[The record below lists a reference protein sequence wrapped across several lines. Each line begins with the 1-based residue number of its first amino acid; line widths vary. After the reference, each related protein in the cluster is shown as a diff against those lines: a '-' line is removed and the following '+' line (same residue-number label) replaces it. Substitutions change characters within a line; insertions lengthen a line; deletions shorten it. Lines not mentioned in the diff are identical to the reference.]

1 MKRMQDRE
9 SSPRSKRSRSSYPG
23 LDHEP
28 SRDRMSPDMDRRD
41 SRGREPKPY
50 RDFDH
55 DLDSMPRGNKYDR
68 IGDGGFG
75 PPARSEM
82 RGPEYR
88 SLCLS
93 NISSKIPDTVLKD
106 NLYREFK
113 KFGEFNVNVTFTGDQ
128 RVAYINFRYPEDARA
143 AKHAKSKM
151 VVFDRPV
158 RVDPVFHRRRSSS
171 PSNDVGNR
179 DYGGP
184 NKGGGGGGGG
194 GYGHNSPPMNY
205 GGMRGE
211 GMGRGGGNNRRQMGR
226 GGGYPGN
233 HDDMPPPMREGN
245 MDRDQYNQDP
255 NFQKDGINRKA
266 PNEKFPYHL
275 DHINPEDDIKATRTL
290 FVGNLDYN
298 IDLMEL
304 RGIFERYG
312 VIEDIDVKRP
322 QRGQGNAYAFLKYM
336 NLDCAHRAKV
346 EMSGQYIGRFQC
358 KIGYG
363 KVTPTTCLWVGG
375 LGPWVTP
382 QALEREFDR
391 FGVIDRIEWP
401 QSKNFAY
408 VLYDNIDAATA
419 ACQEMRGFSLGDS
432 NRRLRVDFAD
442 ISHIQSSPTPH
453 DVPSTDG
460 RDVGRTPQWRPPFD
474 NQGEPPR
481 RGDDWPIDDR
491 GMGHRNPDMRDGDAF
506 RGREMWEGG
515 DRNRRPRT
523 PEEFMDRQRR
533 RSKSPDNKYDVK
545 DRDIGRNRE
554 NGRRPVHS
562 QEQDFGDGDRGD
574 SRRFDD
580 RRISQGD
587 KETEKALELVEN
599 VADMSKCLPAAWNGA
614 LILKSSAFPARM
626 HVVGGNVTLVDTMMR
641 DPSTTETPVLKVKQ
655 RLRLDQPKLED
666 VGRRV
671 TGAGPRGHCILLALS
686 GSLQN
691 YEDTSVQQRPL
702 KNLVTYLRQ
711 KDAAGVIS
719 LPNYDS
725 KDKDN
730 VGVLYAF
737 PPCQF
742 GYDYLMT
749 KAPRLP
755 PEPAVQDDYM
765 VIVVIKGAA

>member
-9 SSPRSKRSRSSYPG
+9 NSPRSKRSRSGYPG
-23 LDHEP
+23 LDHES

-41 SRGREPKPY
+41 SRGREPKPKPY

-55 DLDSMPRGNKYDR
+55 DLGPMPRGNKYHDR
-68 IGDGGFG
+68 MGDGFG
-75 PPARSEM
+75 PARSEV

-93 NISSKIPDTVLKD
+93 NISSKIPDAVLKD
-106 NLYREFK
+106 NLYHEFK

-143 AKHAKSKM
+143 AKHNKSKLI
-151 VVFDRPV
+151 VFDRPV

-171 PSNDVGNR
+171 PNTDMGR

-184 NKGGGGGGGG
+184 SK
-194 GYGHNSPPMNY
+194 GYGHNSPPMQY
-205 GGMRGE
+205 GGMRGD
-211 GMGRGGGNNRRQMGR
+211 GMGRGGGNRRQNMGR
-226 GGGYPGN
+226 GYFTN
-233 HDDMPPPMREGN
+233 QDDMPPPMRS
-245 MDRDQYNQDP
+245 MDRDNYQPQH
-255 NFQKDGINRKA
+255 FHKEGGVRKA

-304 RGIFERYG
+304 RQIFERYG
-312 VIEDIDVKRP
+312 AIEDIDVKRP

-375 LGPWVTP
+375 LGPWVTH

-401 QSKNFAY
+401 HSKNYAY

-419 ACQEMRGFSLGDS
+419 ACQEMRGFPLGDS

-442 ISHIQSSPTPH
+442 VSHIQSSPRPN
-453 DVPSTDG
+453 DPPSPDG
-460 RDVGRTPQWRPPFD
+460 RDMGRNPQWRPPYD
-474 NQGEPPR
+474 GPGEPSHR
-481 RGDDWPIDDR
+481 DDWPMDDR
-491 GMGHRNPDMRDGDAF
+491 GPNQRNLDPRDNNQRD
-506 RGREMWEGG
+506 RGRDMWEGG

-523 PEEFMDRQRR
+523 PDEFMDRQHR
-533 RSKSPDNKYDVK
+533 RSKSQENKYDQK
-545 DRDIGRNRE
+545 DRDVGRNRD
-554 NGRRPVHS
+554 NGRRPMHS
-562 QEQDFGDGDRGD
+562 QERDFSDGDRGD

-580 RRISQGD
+580 RRVSQGD
-587 KETEKALELVEN
+587 KETEKALEMVEN
-599 VADMSKCLPAAWNGA
+599 IADMSKCLPAAWNGA

-626 HVVGGNVTLVDTMMR
+626 HVVGGNVTLVDNMMR

-765 VIVVIKGAA
+765 VIVVIRGAA